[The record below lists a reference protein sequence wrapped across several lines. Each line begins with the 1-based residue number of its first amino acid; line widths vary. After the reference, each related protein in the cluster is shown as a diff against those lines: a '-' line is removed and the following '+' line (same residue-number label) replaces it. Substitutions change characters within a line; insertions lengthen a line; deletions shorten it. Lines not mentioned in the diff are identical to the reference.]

1 MERSLKYEEWFFQS
15 DYDLEVAESMLKTE
29 RNIYCLFMCHLS
41 LEKALKGLY
50 IKRFNKMPPKLHDL
64 MYFVGKIALNL
75 PEDKSSFLVWIN
87 GLSITVRYPE
97 DLRNMVALYTKEQTA
112 HIYQQ
117 TKTAQQWI
125 KTQ

>member
-29 RNIYCLFMCHLS
+29 RNIYCIFMCNLS

-50 IKRFNKMPPKLHDL
+50 IKRLNKMPPKLHDL
-64 MYFVGKIALNL
+64 MYFVGKIDLNL
-75 PEDKSSFLVWIN
+75 PEDKIDFLVWIN

-97 DLRNMVALYTKEQTA
+97 DLRKMVTLYTKEQTA